1 MHTPILKNY
10 ICFFMAGALPFL
22 PKQQDIRPTLALN
35 VVQLD
40 ADVPPNTDAY
50 VYLQRYELEYE
61 APDGSQYLL
70 VTDYLD
76 VEQRKVFIYGKRV
89 TLDELKARQDPK
101 FDDLIEAL
109 EERPMSFAI
118 EMPNDEVTIVAHDEE
133 DLYHVLEPRVNL
145 MVPQTELIL
154 PN

>member
-101 FDDLIEAL
+101 SDDLI
-109 EERPMSFAI
+109 
-118 EMPNDEVTIVAHDEE
+118 EVTIVAHDEE